1 MAFIRER
8 SSPTSRRTPSYQVI
22 ETYRESGKV
31 KQRVLANLGRFPTVG
46 KALDHCRESL
56 ASAERGLARQE
67 QRGPRG
73 GGRYVLSH
81 RKALDWYGREI
92 EKKREHL
99 RRLEAVVSERVER
112 VTVPVVSEISRR
124 RHILD
129 TTRGGNESC
138 IAVSHTLQR

>member
-22 ETYRESGKV
+22 ETYREGGKV

-56 ASAERGLARQE
+56 ASSERGLARQE

-99 RRLEAVVSERVER
+99 RRLEAVVSE
-112 VTVPVVSEISRR
+112 SGRR
-124 RHILD
+124 RDIPD
-129 TTRGGNESC
+129 TTDGGNSGTPASASEGS
-138 IAVSHTLQR
+138 AGEGNLTPLGAG